1 MFQDKNYKNSD
12 FGHFQAFCSNKIT
25 TKTSNGHMIFCFQD
39 RVLKF
44 CMKAYGTN
52 LNPRLRGIFDI
63 LTFSFFGTVSSTD
76 SSEED
81 DKRFVCEKRIIKEW
95 HQKQITKYQQICD
108 H

>member
-1 MFQDKNYKNSD
+1 
-12 FGHFQAFCSNKIT
+12 
-25 TKTSNGHMIFCFQD
+25 MIFCFQD

-44 CMKAYGTN
+44 CMKAYWTN